1 MNYIKLGDC
10 ADIST
15 GLVLKRKEANRTD
28 KKKYPYKVGGNRRT
42 KE

>member
-1 MNYIKLGDC
+1 MDYAC
-10 ADIST
+10 AQ
-15 GLVLKRKEANRTD
+15 KRKKSKDKKKD